1 MSTALDARAAR
12 VWDRICAYFKRYENS
27 GIGRLAAPAAM
38 PALDRLAEQLGLAL
52 PEEMRSL
59 YRVHDGGFARVLP
72 EGAWFRSVDEIASV
86 WPTFAQLAD
95 DDFSELPAELVVEN
109 THWDAPYHRGWV
121 PFATRDDFDIWID
134 LVPGPNGTSGQVLY
148 PVGEASVIVVA
159 NDVLAFLERWA
170 AILES
175 DLVEWRE
182 EYSYPL
188 PRDGKRVLDLLR
200 AE

>member
-1 MSTALDARAAR
+1 MSTALDARATQ
-12 VWDRICAYFKRYENS
+12 VWDRICAYFQRYENS
-27 GIGRLAAPAAM
+27 GIGQLAAPAAM
-38 PALDRLAEQLGLAL
+38 PALDRLAEQLGIAL

-121 PFATRDDFDIWID
+121 PQYQLQQFSEVMT
-134 LVPGPNGTSGQVLY
+134 N
-148 PVGEASVIVVA
+148 SVR
-159 NDVLAFLERWA
+159 F
-170 AILES
+170 
-175 DLVEWRE
+175 
-182 EYSYPL
+182 
-188 PRDGKRVLDLLR
+188 
-200 AE
+200 